1 MSANRIVALN
11 LQIAK
16 LREES
21 PSTAG

>member
-1 MSANRIVALN
+1 MRAGRIVALN
-11 LQIAK
+11 LQIAL